1 MDIIGVDF
9 SGAKIEGK
17 TWVTQGHM
25 PTAGC
30 LFIDRI
36 QPFLRDDLS
45 ALLEQAPPGTVV
57 ALDFPFSLPGA
68 FLEQLSIHAIT
79 MREVWRQLPG
89 MSLEEY
95 WEQCKVFGT
104 HPKRTADKHY
114 SVSLS
119 ALNSRLVPMTYS
131 GIKML
136 HDLDKAHQDR
146 WWVPPLDSGV
156 APVDRITL
164 LEVMPGAFLWSI
176 GFDWAALKGPQG
188 YKSSL
193 DTRDRVIS
201 QLCVKAP
208 IEIPNLLD
216 FRLGFRANDDCLDSA
231 VAALAAATWA
241 TRQDAFLHPIGEEL
255 HDAMLEGWL
264 YALKPQT

>member
-25 PTAGC
+25 PTTGC

-45 ALLEQAPPGTVV
+45 ALLEQVPPSTVV

-68 FLEQLSIHAIT
+68 FIKKLGIPAIT

-95 WEQCKVFGT
+95 WEQCKAFGT

-136 HDLDKAHQDR
+136 NDLDKTHQDR

-193 DTRDRVIS
+193 HTRERVIS
-201 QLCVKAP
+201 QLGVKAS

-216 FRLGFRANDDCLDSA
+216 FRWGFRANDDSLDSV
-231 VAALAAATWA
+231 VAALAAAAWA
-241 TRQDAFLHPIGEEL
+241 TNQGAFLHPRKDECE
-255 HDAMLEGWL
+255 DAQLEGWL
-264 YALKPQT
+264 YGLKPQP